1 MFVEVASRLGEGI
14 MPKKSKYLACAFL
27 LLNGCAGGTR
37 WAHNSYSEAQFK
49 LDSRRCDLVA
59 NQLISQQP
67 SFQPSQIDPTLTP
80 FQQSAVGAQNAGGFL
95 GDGLSKAIGSTR
107 IYQECLYSL
116 GYRRE

>member
-1 MFVEVASRLGEGI
+1 VLVEVANRLGGGI
-14 MPKKSKYLACAFL
+14 MPKKSNYLVCALL

-37 WAHNSYSEAQFK
+37 WAHNSYSEAQFQ

-80 FQQSAVGAQNAGGFL
+80 FQQSAIGAQNAGGFL

-107 IYQECLYSL
+107 IYQDCLFSL